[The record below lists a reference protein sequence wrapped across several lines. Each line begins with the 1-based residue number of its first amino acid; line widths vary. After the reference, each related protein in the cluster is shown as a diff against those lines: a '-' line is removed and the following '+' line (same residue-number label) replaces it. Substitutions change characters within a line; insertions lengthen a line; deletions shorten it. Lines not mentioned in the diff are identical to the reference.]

1 MTKYNKFYLISLIC
15 CLVVLI
21 ASAILQLVSQ
31 NSAVLETARYLY
43 ALEGGYFI
51 SLILSKAFKEQEH
64 DDTNM

>member
-1 MTKYNKFYLISLIC
+1 MSKYDKFYLVSLIC
-15 CLVVLI
+15 CMVVLI
-21 ASAILQLVSQ
+21 ASMILRLVSQ

-51 SLILSKAFKEQEH
+51 SLILSKAFKEQER